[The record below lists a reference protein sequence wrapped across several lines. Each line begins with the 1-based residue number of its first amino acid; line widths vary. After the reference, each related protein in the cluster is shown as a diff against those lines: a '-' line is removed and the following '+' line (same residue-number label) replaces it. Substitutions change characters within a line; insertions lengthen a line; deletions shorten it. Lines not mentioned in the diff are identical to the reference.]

1 MGLQGLAQLLQTVE
15 LVRKRLNPRLQ
26 ITGILPCRLDQRTN
40 HGNEIVAKLR
50 ARFPETLRT
59 NFRENINPTSAGRRK
74 WQVFSDAGA
83 LQVVGCQQTLP
94 LSGDVVPT
102 YPLEMNGDAWA

>member
-59 NFRENINPTSAGRRK
+59 NIRENISLAECPSMSEPITAYAPTSSGAEDYRK
-74 WQVFSDAGA
+74 RNC
-83 LQVVGCQQTLP
+83 L
-94 LSGDVVPT
+94 VPS
-102 YPLEMNGDAWA
+102 